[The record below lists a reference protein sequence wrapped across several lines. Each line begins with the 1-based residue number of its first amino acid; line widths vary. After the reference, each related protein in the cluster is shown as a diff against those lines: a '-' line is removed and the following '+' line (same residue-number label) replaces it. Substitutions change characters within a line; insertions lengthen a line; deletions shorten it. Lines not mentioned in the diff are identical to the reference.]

1 MQINQNSN
9 YINENSNNSR
19 KISNNF
25 KQDENSLWNTPFK
38 VLLKEVEEFVGSKIK
53 KFKEELVLNCRR
65 KNKMSQKKNKMSY
78 FCDKLSF
85 FQP

>member
-9 YINENSNNSR
+9 YINENFNNSR

-25 KQDENSLWNTPFK
+25 KQDENSLWNTPPPFFFK

-53 KFKEELVLNCRR
+53 KFKEELVLN
-65 KNKMSQKKNKMSY
+65 KKTGEYEKKWFLMK
-78 FCDKLSF
+78 KLIGNT
-85 FQP
+85 

>member
-53 KFKEELVLNCRR
+53 KFKEELVLN
-65 KNKMSQKKNKMSY
+65 KKTGEYEKKKWFLMK
-78 FCDKLSF
+78 KLIGNT
-85 FQP
+85 